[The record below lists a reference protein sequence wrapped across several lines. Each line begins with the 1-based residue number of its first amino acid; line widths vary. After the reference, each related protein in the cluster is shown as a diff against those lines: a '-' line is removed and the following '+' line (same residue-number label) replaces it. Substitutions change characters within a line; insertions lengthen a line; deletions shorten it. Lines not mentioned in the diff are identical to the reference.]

1 MTKKLYGEAHKI
13 EREKLKT
20 IHDHVLVY
28 DMTFDGRQLGSG
40 LVLLS
45 DNGKGYGIRPRWG
58 RVYAVGPDQ
67 TTVKVGQWV
76 CIKHGRWTRGL
87 EIEDSEGIK
96 TLRRIDN
103 DDILLI
109 SDRYVV
115 DETISDGL

>member
-1 MTKKLYGEAHKI
+1 MAAKLFEPAKI
-13 EREKLKT
+13 NSIKALN
-20 IHDHVLVY
+20 DHILVV
-28 DMTFDGRQLGSG
+28 DMNFDARTTLGG
-40 LVLLS
+40 IILTS
-45 DNGKGYGIRPRWG
+45 DNGKLEGIHPRWG